1 MREFDH
7 SEQVILMK
15 LIDVF
20 EKRQARRNER
30 SQQTASTTS
39 TAAKKAVGKSDS

>member
-15 LIDVF
+15 LISVY
-20 EKRQARRNER
+20 EKRQAKLSEVRLIA
-30 SQQTASTTS
+30 ASSTS
-39 TAAKKAVGKSDS
+39 ATLKNFMGLG